1 MNELA
6 IVLISFVPAV
16 LVALTAY
23 YVLKINQEKELRIM
37 TLNFKQENKKIINPI
52 RLQAYERVALFLER
66 MRPESLLLRVSSSEL
81 SAVQYR
87 ILLLANIRSEFEH
100 NLSQQVYISGLL
112 WQTTKAA
119 KEDLFKIINL
129 ASGRVADNA
138 TGADLAAKILEL
150 NIEQPIQPIDEALD
164 LLRKEITELY

>member
-1 MNELA
+1 MNTAL
-6 IVLISFVPAV
+6 VLIISIVPAL
-16 LVALTAY
+16 LVAFTAY
-23 YVLKINQEKELRIM
+23 YTLKLSTEKELRILA
-37 TLNFKQENKKIINPI
+37 LNFKQENKKVINPI
-52 RLQAYERVALFLER
+52 RLQAYERIALFLER
-66 MRPESLLLRVSSSEL
+66 MRPESLLLRVSSSDL
-81 SAVQYR
+81 SATQYR

-129 ASGRVADNA
+129 AAGKVEENA

-150 NIEQPIQPIDEALD
+150 NIEQPIQPIDEAVN

>member
-1 MNELA
+1 MNELVV
-6 IVLISFVPAV
+6 VLISFVPAV

-23 YVLKINQEKELRIM
+23 YVLKMNQEKELRIM
-37 TLNFKQENKKIINPI
+37 ALNFKQENKKIINPI

-129 ASGRVADNA
+129 ASGRVADDA
-138 TGADLAAKILEL
+138 SGADLAAKILEL

>member
-1 MNELA
+1 MNTAVVIA
-6 IVLISFVPAV
+6 ISVLPAL
-16 LVALTAY
+16 LVACTACY
-23 YVLKINQEKELRIM
+23 TLKLSMEKELRALM
-37 TLNFKQENKKIINPI
+37 LNFKQENKKIINPI
-52 RLQAYERVALFLER
+52 RLQAYERIALFLER
-66 MRPESLLLRVSSSEL
+66 IRPESLLLRVSSSDL

-112 WQTTKAA
+112 WQTTKTA

-129 ASGRVADNA
+129 AAGKVDGNA

-150 NIEQPIQPIDEALD
+150 NIEQPIQPIDQALD

>member
-1 MNELA
+1 MNELV

-37 TLNFKQENKKIINPI
+37 ALNFKQENKKIINPI